1 MTMKLVIDPSA
12 DRPFSEARWV
22 KVDEPDTVASAAEVQ
37 AEAKA
42 DGKTTDDG
50 LTFADVLD
58 TINPLQH
65 LPIIGTIYRELT
77 GSTLSPTARIIGGGI
92 YGGPLGVVLSMV
104 DATIEEG
111 TGRDIGSN
119 MLAMVKGDPLGK
131 EAVQNIAKA
140 KDLDGK
146 RPQLA
151 DAKAAVTAPA
161 PIVTAQLAAETP
173 APAVATPTAAPTIT
187 APTIAAQAA
196 TLPNENGRIALTSK
210 GPMGGVGGPT
220 AQMPAGS
227 TGFIGK
233 SNIPSGGMITP
244 AAAMMNVQGQGQVA
258 PAQLQPGQA
267 VPGQGIPGQTTA
279 DPTQSMSGFAG
290 VAALQAQR
298 SAPQAVPVAPPT
310 LDSSAVV
317 AAAEIPQDAGWFKV
331 PERTARSATR
341 TPPVLERREV
351 NNTLAN
357 KPSAPNPASVQA
369 AETAARA
376 LPTTSDAQ
384 VLSSGAPSISD
395 AMARALNKY
404 DALVKTRGKPAPA
417 VDEAY

>member
-1 MTMKLVIDPSA
+1 MTMKLVIDPSS
-12 DRPFSEARWV
+12 DRPFSDARWV

-77 GSTLSPTARIIGGGI
+77 GSTLSPAARIIGGGL
-92 YGGPLGVVLSMV
+92 YGGPIGVVLSMV
-104 DATIEEG
+104 DATIQEG

-119 MLAMVKGDPLGK
+119 VLAMVKGDPLGK
-131 EAVQNIAKA
+131 EAVENIAKA
-140 KDLDGK
+140 KDLDAK

-151 DAKAAVTAPA
+151 EAKAAVAAPA

-173 APAVATPTAAPTIT
+173 APAALAPAAT
-187 APTIAAQAA
+187 PTIAAQAA

-220 AQMPAGS
+220 AAMPAGS

-244 AAAMMNVQGQGQVA
+244 AAAMMNVQGQGAVA
-258 PAQLQPGQA
+258 PAQLQPGQG
-267 VPGQGIPGQTTA
+267 VPGQTAA
-279 DPTQSMSGFAG
+279 DPTQSMTGFAG

-298 SAPQAVPVAPPT
+298 SAPQAVPVAPST
-310 LDSSAVV
+310 LE
-317 AAAEIPQDAGWFKV
+317 AAAATTVADAPQEAGWFKV

-357 KPSAPNPASVQA
+357 KPSVPNPAAVQA
-369 AETAARA
+369 AETAARVP
-376 LPTTSDAQ
+376 PTGGDAQ
-384 VLSSGAPSISD
+384 ILSSGAPSISD
-395 AMARALNKY
+395 AMARALSKY
-404 DALVKTRGKPAPA
+404 DALVKTRTKPAGA

>member
-22 KVDEPDTVASAAEVQ
+22 KVDAPDTVASAADVQ
-37 AEAKA
+37 DQARTE
-42 DGKTTDDG
+42 GKTTDEG

-58 TINPLQH
+58 TINPLHH

-77 GSTLSPTARIIGGGI
+77 GSTLSPAARLIGGGI
-92 YGGPLGVVLSMV
+92 YGGPLGLVFSMV
-104 DATIEEG
+104 DATVQEG

-119 MLAMVKGDPLGK
+119 MLAALKGDPLGK
-131 EAVQNIAKA
+131 EAVDTIAKA
-140 KDLDGK
+140 KELDGK

-151 DAKAAVTAPA
+151 EAKPA
-161 PIVTAQLAAETP
+161 TSVPATIVAQQLAATVTTDGGVAPASP
-173 APAVATPTAAPTIT
+173 APS
-187 APTIAAQAA
+187 PTIAAQAA
-196 TLPNENGRIALTSK
+196 SLPAEGGRIALTGK

-220 AQMPAGS
+220 AAMPAGS

-244 AAAMMNVQGQGQVA
+244 AAAMMNVQGQPTA
-258 PAQLQPGQA
+258 NPAQAAPGLPGQ
-267 VPGQGIPGQTTA
+267 PSSA
-279 DPTQSMSGFAG
+279 DPTQSMSGLAG

-298 SAPQAVPVAPPT
+298 SAPQPAPTAPQLAAV
-310 LDSSAVV
+310 D
-317 AAAEIPQDAGWFKV
+317 AETPQENGWFKV
-331 PERTARSATR
+331 PERTGRTATR

-357 KPSAPNPASVQA
+357 KPSLPNPAAVQA
-369 AETAARA
+369 AEAAGRVPPPA
-376 LPTTSDAQ
+376 GDAQ
-384 VLSSGAPSISD
+384 ILALGTPSISD

-404 DALVKTRGKPAPA
+404 DALVKTRAKPAAA

>member
-1 MTMKLVIDPSA
+1 MKLVIDPSS
-12 DRPFSEARWV
+12 DRPFSDARWV

-77 GSTLSPTARIIGGGI
+77 GSTLSPAARIIGGGL
-92 YGGPLGVVLSMV
+92 YGGPIGVVLSMV
-104 DATIEEG
+104 DATIQEG

-119 MLAMVKGDPLGK
+119 VLAMVKGDPLGK
-131 EAVQNIAKA
+131 EAVENIAKA
-140 KDLDGK
+140 KDLDAK

-151 DAKAAVTAPA
+151 EAKAAVAAPA

-173 APAVATPTAAPTIT
+173 APAALAPAAT
-187 APTIAAQAA
+187 PTIAAQAA

-220 AQMPAGS
+220 AAMPAGS

-244 AAAMMNVQGQGQVA
+244 AAAMMNVQGQGAVA
-258 PAQLQPGQA
+258 PAQLQPGQG
-267 VPGQGIPGQTTA
+267 VPGQTAA
-279 DPTQSMSGFAG
+279 DPTQSMTGFAG

-298 SAPQAVPVAPPT
+298 SAPQAVPVAPST
-310 LDSSAVV
+310 LE
-317 AAAEIPQDAGWFKV
+317 AAAATTVADAPQEAGWFKV

-357 KPSAPNPASVQA
+357 KPSVPNPAAVQA
-369 AETAARA
+369 AETAARVP
-376 LPTTSDAQ
+376 PTGGDAQ
-384 VLSSGAPSISD
+384 ILSSGAPSISD
-395 AMARALNKY
+395 AMARALSKY
-404 DALVKTRGKPAPA
+404 DALVKTRTKPAGA

>member
-1 MTMKLVIDPSA
+1 MTMKLIIDPSA

-22 KVDEPDTVASAAEVQ
+22 KVDEADTVASAADVQ
-37 AEAKA
+37 DQARA

-77 GSTLSPTARIIGGGI
+77 GSTLSPAARIIGGGI

-104 DATIEEG
+104 DATVQEG

-119 MLAMVKGDPLGK
+119 VLAVIKGDPLGK
-131 EAVQNIAKA
+131 EAVENIAKA
-140 KDLDGK
+140 KELEGK

-151 DAKAAVTAPA
+151 EAKPAITAPA
-161 PIVTAQLAAETP
+161 TVVTQQLAT
-173 APAVATPTAAPTIT
+173 APTEAAAAPTAAPQS
-187 APTIAAQAA
+187 PTIAAQAA
-196 TLPNENGRIALTSK
+196 SLPAEGGRIALTGK
-210 GPMGGVGGPT
+210 GPMGPVGGPA

-244 AAAMMNVQGQGQVA
+244 ASTMMNVQGQGQPA
-258 PAQLQPGQA
+258 PAQAQAAQGLPGQPSS
-267 VPGQGIPGQTTA
+267 V
-279 DPTQSMSGFAG
+279 DPTQSMTGFAG

-298 SAPQAVPVAPPT
+298 SAPQAAPTAPALT
-310 LDSSAVV
+310 GEAPLL
-317 AAAEIPQDAGWFKV
+317 AATDDASQEKGWFKV
-331 PERTARSATR
+331 PERTGRTATR

-351 NNTLAN
+351 NNTLAV
-357 KPSAPNPASVQA
+357 KPSLPNPTAVQA
-369 AETAARA
+369 AEAAARVPPPA
-376 LPTTSDAQ
+376 GDAQ
-384 VLSSGAPSISD
+384 ILASGTPSISD

-404 DALVKTRGKPAPA
+404 DALVKTRAKPAAA

>member
-140 KDLDGK
+140 KELDGK

-173 APAVATPTAAPTIT
+173 APAAAVATPTAAPTIT

-258 PAQLQPGQA
+258 PAQLQPGQGI
-267 VPGQGIPGQTTA
+267 PGQGIPGQTTA
-279 DPTQSMSGFAG
+279 ATQ
-290 VAALQAQR
+290 
-298 SAPQAVPVAPPT
+298 
-310 LDSSAVV
+310 
-317 AAAEIPQDAGWFKV
+317 
-331 PERTARSATR
+331 
-341 TPPVLERREV
+341 
-351 NNTLAN
+351 TLAQGTG
-357 KPSAPNPASVQA
+357 SGTRGHIDRSHRCRTGICRGRRRA
-369 AETAARA
+369 AVSRPGGPGRA
-376 LPTTSDAQ
+376 L
-384 VLSSGAPSISD
+384 
-395 AMARALNKY
+395 
-404 DALVKTRGKPAPA
+404 
-417 VDEAY
+417 

>member
-22 KVDEPDTVASAAEVQ
+22 KVDAADTVASAADVQ
-37 AEAKA
+37 DQAKT

-77 GSTLSPTARIIGGGI
+77 GSTLSPAARLIGGGI
-92 YGGPLGVVLSMV
+92 YGGPLGLVLSMV
-104 DATIEEG
+104 DATIQEG

-119 MLAMVKGDPLGK
+119 MLAVIKGDPLGK
-131 EAVQNIAKA
+131 EAVNTIAKA
-140 KDLDGK
+140 KELDGK

-151 DAKAAVTAPA
+151 EAKPAITAPA
-161 PIVTAQLAAETP
+161 PIVTQQLAAAAATDP
-173 APAVATPTAAPTIT
+173 NAVAVPS
-187 APTIAAQAA
+187 PTIAAQAA
-196 TLPNENGRIALTSK
+196 SLPAEGGRIALTGK
-210 GPMGGVGGPT
+210 GPMGTVGGPT
-220 AQMPAGS
+220 AAMPAGS

-244 AAAMMNVQGQGQVA
+244 AAAMMNVQGQPTA
-258 PAQLQPGQA
+258 NPAQAAPGLPGQ
-267 VPGQGIPGQTTA
+267 PSSA
-279 DPTQSMSGFAG
+279 DPTQSMSGLAG

-298 SAPQAVPVAPPT
+298 SAPQATPTAP
-310 LDSSAVV
+310 LLAAVE
-317 AAAEIPQDAGWFKV
+317 ADAPQENGWFKV
-331 PERTARSATR
+331 PERTGRTATR

-351 NNTLAN
+351 SNNLAP
-357 KPSAPNPASVQA
+357 KPSLPNPTAVQA
-369 AETAARA
+369 AEAAARVPPPA
-376 LPTTSDAQ
+376 GDAQ
-384 VLSSGAPSISD
+384 ILASGTPSISD

-404 DALVKTRGKPAPA
+404 DALVKTRAKPAA
-417 VDEAY
+417 AMDEAY

>member
-12 DRPFSEARWV
+12 DRPFSDARWV
-22 KVDEPDTVASAAEVQ
+22 KIDEPDTVASAAEVQ

-77 GSTLSPTARIIGGGI
+77 GSTLSPAARIIGGGL
-92 YGGPLGVVLSMV
+92 YGGPIGVVLSMV
-104 DATIEEG
+104 DATIQEG

-119 MLAMVKGDPLGK
+119 VLAMVKGDPLGK
-131 EAVQNIAKA
+131 EAVENIAKA
-140 KDLDGK
+140 KDLDAK

-151 DAKAAVTAPA
+151 DAKAAVAVPA
-161 PIVTAQLAAETP
+161 PIVTAQLVAETP
-173 APAVATPTAAPTIT
+173 APTALTPAAT
-187 APTIAAQAA
+187 PTIAAQAT
-196 TLPNENGRIALTSK
+196 TLPNENGRIALTNK
-210 GPMGGVGGPT
+210 GPMGSVGGPT
-220 AQMPAGS
+220 AAMPAGS

-244 AAAMMNVQGQGQVA
+244 AAAMMNVQGQGAVA
-258 PAQLQPGQA
+258 PAQLQPGQG
-267 VPGQGIPGQTTA
+267 VPGQTAA
-279 DPTQSMSGFAG
+279 DPTQSMTGFAG

-298 SAPQAVPVAPPT
+298 SAPQAVPPAPST
-310 LDSSAVV
+310 LETPAL
-317 AAAEIPQDAGWFKV
+317 AAAADAPQEAGWFKV

-357 KPSAPNPASVQA
+357 KPSVPNPAAVQA
-369 AETAARA
+369 AETAARVP
-376 LPTTSDAQ
+376 PTGGDAQ
-384 VLSSGAPSISD
+384 ILSSGAPSISD
-395 AMARALNKY
+395 AMARALTKY
-404 DALVKTRGKPAPA
+404 DALVKTRTKPAAA

>member
-1 MTMKLVIDPSA
+1 
-12 DRPFSEARWV
+12 
-22 KVDEPDTVASAAEVQ
+22 
-37 AEAKA
+37 
-42 DGKTTDDG
+42 
-50 LTFADVLD
+50 
-58 TINPLQH
+58 
-65 LPIIGTIYRELT
+65 
-77 GSTLSPTARIIGGGI
+77 
-92 YGGPLGVVLSMV
+92 
-104 DATIEEG
+104 
-111 TGRDIGSN
+111 
-119 MLAMVKGDPLGK
+119 
-131 EAVQNIAKA
+131 
-140 KDLDGK
+140 
-146 RPQLA
+146 
-151 DAKAAVTAPA
+151 
-161 PIVTAQLAAETP
+161 
-173 APAVATPTAAPTIT
+173 
-187 APTIAAQAA
+187 
-196 TLPNENGRIALTSK
+196 
-210 GPMGGVGGPT
+210 
-220 AQMPAGS
+220 MPAGS

-258 PAQLQPGQA
+258 PAQLQPGQ
-267 VPGQGIPGQTTA
+267 GIPGQTTA

-298 SAPQAVPVAPPT
+298 SAPQAAPVAPPAIDT
-310 LDSSAVV
+310 SAVV
-317 AAAEIPQDAGWFKV
+317 AAADAPQDAGWFKV

-357 KPSAPNPASVQA
+357 KPSAPNPASIQA